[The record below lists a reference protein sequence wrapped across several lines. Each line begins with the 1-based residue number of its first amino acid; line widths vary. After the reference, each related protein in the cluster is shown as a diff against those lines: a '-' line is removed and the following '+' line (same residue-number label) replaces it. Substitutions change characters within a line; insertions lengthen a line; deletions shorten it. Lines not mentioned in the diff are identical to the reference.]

1 MGLSGMQN
9 SGKTLKTGRM
19 RFLILAYRKSVM
31 ILSLISFISLFPLS
45 SFAQLTEMG
54 LELGVFNFT
63 GDLASKYNLKSCRPG
78 ASLFLKSNLTKGLS
92 LRYGISG
99 GWLSGN
105 DKFSDDPFNQIRN
118 YSFDIFLFEGF
129 GVFEFNFLDYRS
141 KNARIH
147 WTPYLNFGLAAFTF
161 WGNRDMN
168 DDFFPVQPAIPMG
181 VGIRYEVSKRLDIGI
196 EASARATF
204 SDHLDGVSG
213 SDNTIKDYKYGNQYD
228 FDAYYFIGFTLN
240 YIFYFIPCPFDYN

>member
-1 MGLSGMQN
+1 MQN
-9 SGKTLKTGRM
+9 SDKNRNNGVTGNIIPVCKR
-19 RFLILAYRKSVM
+19 SV
-31 ILSLISFISLFPLS
+31 IITSLVSLLSLFPIGS
-45 SFAQLTEMG
+45 YAQLTEMG
-54 LELGVFNFT
+54 IELGVFNFT
-63 GDLASKYNLKSCRPG
+63 GDVSSSYNLRSCRPG
-78 ASLFLKSNLTKGLS
+78 ASLFMKSNLTKGLS
-92 LRYGISG
+92 LKYGISG

-105 DKFSDDPFNQIRN
+105 DRFSDDPFNQRRN

-147 WTPYLNFGLAAFTF
+147 WTPYLNVGLAAFTF

-168 DDFFPVQPAIPMG
+168 DNFFPVQPAIPMG
-181 VGIRYEVSKRLDIGI
+181 VGIRYQVSKKLDIGI

-204 SDHLDGVSG
+204 FDHLDGVSG
-213 SDNTIKDYKYGNQYD
+213 SDDTIKNYKYGNQHD